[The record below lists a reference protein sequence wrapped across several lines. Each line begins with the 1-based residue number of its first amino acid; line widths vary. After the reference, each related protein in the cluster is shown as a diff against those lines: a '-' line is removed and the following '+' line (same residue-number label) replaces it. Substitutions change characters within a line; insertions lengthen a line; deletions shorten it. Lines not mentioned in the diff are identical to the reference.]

1 MANSIEPFPV
11 KSQVSVK
18 VRPSNRPT
26 PPSQRLK
33 ASAYRQKKRSLLL
46 KGLVWG
52 TAFSTTALLSGLAG
66 VGVAFFTPL
75 GSPISLTRTTD
86 LPGGN
91 FSILATGENWNAL
104 FPYHLGRPVNILVMG
119 IDRVEDA
126 PPDSLQAFA
135 GRSDTMLLLRF
146 DPTDNTLKLL
156 SIPRDT
162 RVDIPRFGYT
172 KINDANVYG
181 GPALAA
187 NVVSNTL
194 NDVPID
200 RYVRVTTNAFR
211 ELVDLVGGIEVF
223 VPRPMVYKDVTQ
235 KLDINLAE
243 GLQVLNGDQAEQFAR
258 FRKDANGD
266 IGRVQRQEILL
277 TSLQKRLNNPTII
290 PRIPQA
296 INILQKSVDTN
307 LTMEEILALA
317 NFGRQLDKAQIHM
330 VMLPGRFSQPD
341 EFDGRSY
348 WILSNSGRDR
358 VMDQYFGLNEQ
369 TQTDVTSDRSIKRLS
384 IALQNATDDP
394 ALLEKVQNY
403 LRQNNF
409 RNVYTIHD
417 APQLLGETEIVA
429 QKGDLRSANHLQALL
444 GLGRVEASSTGDLA
458 SDLTLRIGL
467 DASHW
472 VNDSSVPTN
481 P

>member
-18 VRPSNRPT
+18 VRPGNRPT

-46 KGLVWG
+46 RGLVWG
-52 TAFSTTALLSGLAG
+52 TTFSTTALLSGLAG

-86 LPGGN
+86 LPRGN
-91 FSILATGENWNAL
+91 FSILAAGNNWNSL

-126 PPDSLQAFA
+126 PPESLEAFG

-162 RVDIPRFGYT
+162 RVDIPRFDYT
-172 KINDANVYG
+172 KINDANVHG
-181 GPALAA
+181 GPVLAA

-194 NDVPID
+194 NNVPID

-307 LTMEEILALA
+307 LTMEEVLALA

-348 WILSNSGRDR
+348 WILSDSGRDR

-369 TQTDVTSDRSIKRLS
+369 TQTDVTSDRSK
-384 IALQNATDDP
+384 AF
-394 ALLEKVQNY
+394 KY
-403 LRQNNF
+403 CF
-409 RNVYTIHD
+409 
-417 APQLLGETEIVA
+417 TECN
-429 QKGDLRSANHLQALL
+429 G
-444 GLGRVEASSTGDLA
+444 
-458 SDLTLRIGL
+458 
-467 DASHW
+467 
-472 VNDSSVPTN
+472 
-481 P
+481 

>member
-46 KGLVWG
+46 RGLVWG

-126 PPDSLQAFA
+126 PPDSLQAFV

-172 KINDANVYG
+172 KINDANVHG

-194 NDVPID
+194 NNVPID

-358 VMDQYFGLNEQ
+358 VMDQYFGVNEQ

-472 VNDSSVPTN
+472 VNNPPVPTN